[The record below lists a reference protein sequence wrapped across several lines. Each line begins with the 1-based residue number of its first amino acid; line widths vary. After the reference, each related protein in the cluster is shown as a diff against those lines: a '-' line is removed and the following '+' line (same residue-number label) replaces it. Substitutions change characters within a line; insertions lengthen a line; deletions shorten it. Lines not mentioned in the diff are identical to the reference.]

1 MTGFLKWLRSIMGA
15 GANRTAKFAFLVVLI
30 VAVLLVIGLARGDG
44 LPSNAVL
51 TLDLRQAVADSA
63 TSGLSLSGPTQT
75 VMNLVFALDNASR
88 DSRIKGVVMRLGNGP
103 LSPAEEEEMS

>member
-1 MTGFLKWLRSIMGA
+1 MTGFLKWLRSIMA
-15 GANRTAKFAFLVVLI
+15 AVLNSIAKFAFLVVLI

-75 VMNLVFALDNASR
+75 VMNLVFALDNTSR
-88 DSRIKGVVMRLGNGP
+88 DAPINGVVMRLGNSGRA
-103 LSPAEEEEMS
+103 LAECYVH